1 MTDKQA
7 RQAIAVAAK
16 SATQGD
22 WRYGRSGFNSI
33 VQAPVV
39 LPRGGSSNVVICKL
53 FRSEWRGELK
63 TAQDAAFIAA
73 ANPAA
78 VLELLA
84 DLDAAEKRIAELE
97 ARKVAVTLPKPMQVS
112 TSSGDVI
119 HAWPSYS
126 ALVALEAA
134 GITTRIEE

>member
-1 MTDKQA
+1 MTINKQV
-7 RQAIAVAAK
+7 RLAIELAAK
-16 SATQGD
+16 NATQGE

-73 ANPAA
+73 ANPAT
-78 VLELLA
+78 VLALLA
-84 DLDAAEKRIAELE
+84 DLDAAQQRIAELE
-97 ARKVAVTLPKPMQVS
+97 
-112 TSSGDVI
+112 
-119 HAWPSYS
+119 
-126 ALVALEAA
+126 VALTCENC
-134 GITTRIEE
+134 GTVCTRPDGSHYCHPENRERK